1 MCESIIVVMCHVIA
15 LSDEVIII
23 GLLNEICISSLLLSI
38 SVLVVKSTYNWVS
51 HYYGFNLEGY
61 LLCYLITLYEWPF
74 FQVFFPSLCYHIESN
89 HFQTKILLIVGSIP
103 VTFIQKLTTNECAYI
118 RHHHVTV
125 ALFPHGEI
133 NLHPTFFHYKHFRL
147 YGYLFPYLFGLYH
160 WVFFS
165 TFLVN
170 SYHVISITFNQAI
183 FNNKY

>member
-74 FQVFFPSLCYHIESN
+74 FQVFFPSLYSTSIVLSHREQSFSN
-89 HFQTKILLIVGSIP
+89 QD
-103 VTFIQKLTTNECAYI
+103 
-118 RHHHVTV
+118 
-125 ALFPHGEI
+125 
-133 NLHPTFFHYKHFRL
+133 
-147 YGYLFPYLFGLYH
+147 
-160 WVFFS
+160 
-165 TFLVN
+165 
-170 SYHVISITFNQAI
+170 TFNSGKYTSHIYSKTHHQRMCVYPSPSCHCSPLSSWWNQPTPHI
-183 FNNKY
+183 FPL